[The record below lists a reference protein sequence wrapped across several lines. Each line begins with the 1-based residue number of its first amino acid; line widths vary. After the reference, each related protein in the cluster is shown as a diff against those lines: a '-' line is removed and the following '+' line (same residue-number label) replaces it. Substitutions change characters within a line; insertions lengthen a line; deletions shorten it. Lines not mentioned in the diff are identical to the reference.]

1 MANSQPIGSDNE
13 LFAILDAAWTSGDE
27 LSRPSRADL
36 LAWRDAAVARRLA
49 QGGAVH
55 PEVHTPARVMAW
67 LGAHGW
73 QAAVP
78 TDPSTAIAEWV
89 HADGGES
96 VSICLYADA
105 VNYAGYAVL
114 AIAAAAGTA
123 DLTVPEALLEI
134 SQMPDEVAW

>member
-1 MANSQPIGSDNE
+1 MATPQHTGSDNE
-13 LFAILDAAWTSGDE
+13 LFAILDAAWIDGDE
-27 LSRPSRADL
+27 LSRLSRADL
-36 LAWRDAAVARRLA
+36 LAWRDAAVARHLA
-49 QGGAVH
+49 QAGAVH
-55 PEVHTPARVMAW
+55 PEVHTPTRVMRW
-67 LGAHGW
+67 LGEHGW
-73 QAAVP
+73 QTAAP

-105 VNYAGYAVL
+105 VNYTGYAVL